1 MLLKLWNSFLEE
13 CNHILRQ
20 EPSPSLGK
28 KTGAEVTFI
37 LSVTLSIS
45 WPIIAFP
52 YPCYWKYKT
61 KGNFLFCIEV
71 TSFSS
76 WSSPQLSEF
85 KGFWGKNQP
94 APGEKMLEIWSVL
107 VSALSSFLIKSN
119 WETGPFLP
127 ITRWKKMGQVSP
139 PIPLTTLHGNVFL
152 LKTHITFLKGFLCE
166 KR

>member
-1 MLLKLWNSFLEE
+1 MSVLTTEFPLHFTIPKTLIFFGPSPHHTQTHTFTPAGAKNSLSLRETLHNCLFLGWPKMLLKLWNSFLEE

-71 TSFSS
+71 TSFSC
-76 WSSPQLSEF
+76 WSSPQPPEF

-94 APGEKMLEIWSVL
+94 TPGEKMLEIWSY
-107 VSALSSFLIKSN
+107 
-119 WETGPFLP
+119 
-127 ITRWKKMGQVSP
+127 
-139 PIPLTTLHGNVFL
+139 
-152 LKTHITFLKGFLCE
+152 
-166 KR
+166 